1 MVRHF
6 LSPVVTKAVAGLVV
20 GCALSMLPA
29 RAGAQAPEAVPP
41 PAPASAPAGALGQ
54 GFGEAGQIVISN
66 EGFFGFDRVNR
77 VGYDVVLKPSV
88 DYFIMPAISG
98 GLVAAYVKSTKGTGA
113 DVTTTGFGLRGGFN
127 FNVTENVGVWGKVGV
142 LYQHDSAGM
151 ATFSTTWISAFV
163 PVMYH
168 IVPHLFV
175 GLAPYYNIKIAGDG
189 NHNYGVSWLI
199 GGWF

>member
-6 LSPVVTKAVAGLVV
+6 LSPVVTKAVAGFVV

-29 RAGAQAPEAVPP
+29 RASAQAPAPAP
-41 PAPASAPAGALGQ
+41 APAPASVSSGALGQ
-54 GFGEAGQIVISN
+54 GFGEAGQFVISN

-77 VGYDVVLKPSV
+77 LGYDLVLKPAA
-88 DYFIMPAISG
+88 DYFILPAISAG
-98 GLVAAYVKSTKGTGA
+98 IVAAYVKSTKGGDT
-113 DVTTTGFGLRGGFN
+113 TTTGVGVRGGFN
-127 FNVTENVGVWGKVGV
+127 FNVTENVGVWGKLGI
-142 LYQHDSAGM
+142 LYQHDSAGT
-151 ATFSTTWISAFV
+151 ASFSTTWISAFV

-189 NHNYGVSWLI
+189 SHNYGFSWLI

>member
-20 GCALSMLPA
+20 GWALSMLPA
-29 RAGAQAPEAVPP
+29 RAGAQAPEAPP
-41 PAPASAPAGALGQ
+41 PAPAPAGALGQ
-54 GFGEAGQIVISN
+54 GFGEQGQIVISN

-77 VGYDVVLKPSV
+77 VGYDVVLKPAV
-88 DYFIMPAISG
+88 DYFIVPAISG
-98 GLVAAYVKSTKGTGA
+98 GIVAAYAKSTKSAGP
-113 DVTTTGFGLRGGFN
+113 DVTTTGVGLRGGFN
-127 FNVTENVGVWGKVGV
+127 FNVTENVGVWGKLGI
-142 LYQHDSAGM
+142 LYQHDSAGT
-151 ATFSTTWISAFV
+151 ASFSTTWISAFV